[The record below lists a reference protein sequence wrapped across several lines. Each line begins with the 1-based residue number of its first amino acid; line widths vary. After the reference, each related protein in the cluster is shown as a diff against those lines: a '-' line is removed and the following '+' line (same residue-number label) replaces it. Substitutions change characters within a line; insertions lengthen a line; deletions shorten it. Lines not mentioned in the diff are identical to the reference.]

1 MKGSRLRLQPP
12 EASSRT
18 SSSQAQRQTLLAVL
32 LVIGSGVLFVTM
44 TTLVK
49 ALTASLDAMVIT
61 WGRYFFHVAFVI
73 LVFPRSIVGVARS
86 DQVAVQ
92 IGRSV
97 LLLAATLTNFL
108 ALTLLPLA
116 DVASIVFL
124 APILVAGL
132 AVLILH
138 ERVAIW
144 RWVWVG
150 LGFFGALLIV
160 RPGGA
165 DFGLGAILAL
175 GCALAYSLY
184 QITTRIVREAQP
196 IVSLLYGGLVG
207 TLVLSAILPFHWQA
221 PTLGQWSI
229 LAVIGT
235 LGASGHL
242 LVILALQRAEASRV
256 APFTYVQLIWAML
269 ASFVVFGDVPALTT
283 LAGAAIIVASGL
295 LLYQLDLKEAAT
307 KAATV

>member
-1 MKGSRLRLQPP
+1 MSPQAQEATSLRGS
-12 EASSRT
+12 AK
-18 SSSQAQRQTLLAVL
+18 AQRQPLLAVL
-32 LVIGSGVLFVTM
+32 LVIAGGMLFVTM

-61 WGRYFFHVAFVI
+61 WGRYFFHVVFVI
-73 LVFPRSIVGVARS
+73 VVFPRSIVGVAQS
-86 DQVAVQ
+86 GQVAVQ

-97 LLLAATLTNFL
+97 LLLAATVANFL

-132 AVLILH
+132 SVLILR
-138 ERVAIW
+138 ERVVAS

-150 LGFFGALLIV
+150 MGFLGALLIV
-160 RPGGA
+160 RPGGG
-165 DFGLGAILAL
+165 DFGLGAVLAL
-175 GCALAYSLY
+175 GCALAYALY
-184 QITTRIVREAQP
+184 QITTRIVSEAQP

-221 PTLGQWSI
+221 PTPGQWAI
-229 LAVIGT
+229 LVVIGS
-235 LGASGHL
+235 LGAGGHL
-242 LVILALQRAEASRV
+242 LVIHALQQAEASRV

-283 LAGAAIIVASGL
+283 LAGAAIIAASGL
-295 LLYQLDLKEAAT
+295 LLYRLDLKEAAAIT
-307 KAATV
+307 DRSRR